1 MLSYKRSKLGM
12 LKNPINW
19 HFFNIFLHYETFVQR
34 SHNVSNVLN
43 PVHPGEILKHE
54 FMEPFGLSSNRFAK
68 HIGVTPARIN
78 EIVRARWGITADTA
92 LRLAQYFNT
101 NALLHYY
108 ELEVAEQAIGEEVA
122 NIQPIAAAA

>member
-1 MLSYKRSKLGM
+1 M
-12 LKNPINW
+12 
-19 HFFNIFLHYETFVQR
+19 
-34 SHNVSNVLN
+34 SNVLN

-54 FMEPFGLSSNRFAK
+54 FMEPFGLFSNRLVK

-101 NALLHYY
+101 DAQTLMNLLHYY

-122 NIQPIAAAA
+122 NIQPIAAAV